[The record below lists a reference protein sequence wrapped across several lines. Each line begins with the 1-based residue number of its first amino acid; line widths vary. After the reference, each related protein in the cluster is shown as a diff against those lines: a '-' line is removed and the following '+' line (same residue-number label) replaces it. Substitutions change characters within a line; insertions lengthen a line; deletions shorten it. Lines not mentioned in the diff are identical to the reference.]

1 MTEDEVRAAAERLVE
16 FHERFAPLF
25 GKEQAQDHA
34 YTYVKGLMV
43 CPERK
48 SIEPI
53 ALNVGDGQVSA
64 MQKFI
69 NNAPWDHGDVQA
81 EVQSVFADEL
91 VPTAVD
97 SPIGTVGVIDESGF
111 AKKGSHSAGVA
122 RQHNGR
128 LGKEDNCQVG
138 VFLVGVT
145 PGGSAMLDHQLYLP
159 ESWCEDTEE
168 CWKRREKVQIPE
180 RVVFQTKPQIAAGLI
195 RMTILLGVVT
205 LDWITADELY
215 GRNGEF
221 LDELEELGHRYV
233 VEVPINTTVWTED
246 PASCVPP
253 YGGRGRVPT
262 LPSRESVASV
272 VMVASELSGEAWQ
285 TLQIRDGAK
294 GPLAFEFARVHVWAV
309 RHGEAGPPV
318 WLLVRRSLDPTPEV
332 KYYISN
338 ADASTPLGVLAGV
351 ACTRHAV
358 EDYFEDAKSYLG
370 MAQYETRSWVGWH
383 HHMSLVAMAHL
394 FTTLTRRDLK
404 KNSGADVGPDG
415 SAATEGVRGSGS
427 DPGDGGVAG
436 EVSHPPQRGC
446 PTIAHQ
452 DLVGSSQGGETPTA
466 VGRVSVECH
475 LDRVAVARH
484 GEGGGAHQPRWS
496 TGPIHRSIYII

>member
-64 MQKFI
+64 LQKFI
-69 NNAPWDHGDVQA
+69 NVAPWDHGDVQA

-91 VPTAVD
+91 APTAAG
-97 SPIGTVGVIDESGF
+97 SPIGVVGVVDESGF
-111 AKKGSHSAGVA
+111 AKKGGHSAGVG

-145 PGGSAMLDHQLYLP
+145 PGGTAMLDHQLYLP
-159 ESWCEDTEE
+159 ESWCEATEG
-168 CWKRREKVQIPE
+168 CRDRREKVHIPE
-180 RVVFQTKPQIAAGLI
+180 PVTFQTKPRIAANLI
-195 RMTILLGVVT
+195 RLTAALGVVA
-205 LDWITADELY
+205 LDWITADEEY

-221 LDELEELGHRYV
+221 RDELETLGHRYV
-233 VEVPINTTVWTED
+233 VEVPVNTTVWTED

-253 YGGRGRVPT
+253 YGGRGRAPT
-262 LPSRESVASV
+262 RPTRESVCPVAA
-272 VMVASELSGEAWQ
+272 VASGLGREAWQ
-285 TLQIRDGAK
+285 TLKVREGAK
-294 GPLAFEFARVHVWAV
+294 GPLAFEFAAVRVWAV

-318 WLLVRRSLDPTPEV
+318 WLLVRRSLEAAPEV
-332 KYYISN
+332 KYYVSN
-338 ADASTPLGVLAGV
+338 ADASTPVKVLAEV
-351 ACTRHAV
+351 ACTRHSV

-394 FTTLTRRDLK
+394 FITLTRRALGK
-404 KNSGADVGPDG
+404 K
-415 SAATEGVRGSGS
+415 R
-427 DPGDGGVAG
+427 
-436 EVSHPPQRGC
+436 
-446 PTIAHQ
+446 
-452 DLVGSSQGGETPTA
+452 
-466 VGRVSVECH
+466 
-475 LDRVAVARH
+475 
-484 GEGGGAHQPRWS
+484 
-496 TGPIHRSIYII
+496 RS

>member
-1 MTEDEVRAAAERLVE
+1 MTEDEVRAAAERLVQ

-64 MQKFI
+64 LQKFI
-69 NNAPWDHGDVQA
+69 NIAPWDHGDVQA

-91 VPTAVD
+91 VPTTAGRA
-97 SPIGTVGVIDESGF
+97 IGVVGVIDESGF
-111 AKKGSHSAGVA
+111 AKKGDHSAGVG

-128 LGKEDNCQVG
+128 MGKEDNCQVG

-145 PGGSAMLDHQLYLP
+145 PGGAALLDHQLYLP
-159 ESWCEDTEE
+159 ESWCEATQACRD
-168 CWKRREKVQIPE
+168 RRGKVHIPKTVAFE
-180 RVVFQTKPQIAAGLI
+180 TKPQIAAGLI
-195 RMTILLGVVT
+195 RQTMALDVVP
-205 LDWITADELY
+205 LDWIAADEEY

-221 LDELEELGHRYV
+221 LDEVEQLGLRYV
-233 VEVPINTTVWTED
+233 VEVPVHTTVWTED

-262 LPSRESVASV
+262 LPSRESVSSV
-272 VMVASELSGEAWQ
+272 VAVASSLGREAWQ
-285 TLQIRDGAK
+285 TLKIREGAK
-294 GPLAFEFARVHVWAV
+294 GPLAFEFAAVRVWAV
-309 RHGEAGPPV
+309 RHGTAGPPV
-318 WLLVRRSLDPTPEV
+318 WLLVRRSLEPTPEV

-338 ADASTPLGVLAGV
+338 ADASTPLKVLAEV
-351 ACTRHAV
+351 ACTRHSV

-370 MAQYETRSWVGWH
+370 MSQYETRSWVGWH

-394 FTTLTRRDLK
+394 FITLTRRALGK
-404 KNSGADVGPDG
+404 K
-415 SAATEGVRGSGS
+415 R
-427 DPGDGGVAG
+427 
-436 EVSHPPQRGC
+436 
-446 PTIAHQ
+446 
-452 DLVGSSQGGETPTA
+452 
-466 VGRVSVECH
+466 
-475 LDRVAVARH
+475 
-484 GEGGGAHQPRWS
+484 
-496 TGPIHRSIYII
+496 RS